1 MFNRHLT
8 TSDNIWQHLTSE
20 HLLHRQLAAPG
31 WSSSLPYAPCSFEVA
46 MKSHSFEILPRKKQ
60 GKPRQTKQRPASQ
73 SSGVETPVLKLRT
86 LPVAWPGFAVW
97 PWGWIRSDTHH
108 IAPQKWHCD
117 HLHHCVTLTLP
128 LYALLWFISRSKR
141 RLPLSDCNLLY
152 MILQTHAK
160 NRCLWIP
167 HEISID
173 SLWCLYFHT
182 IEMPSHTIS
191 NSSSD
196 RIQPCA
202 GLQCSVPPQ
211 GSTTW
216 MTLSGLR
223 TLQPDFNHE
232 TTHIKALFHEVLQ
245 QLSLWDSTVQSL
257 SSERLGTRGK
267 LCYDLAAFPCAR
279 AAKTVPVRSPSWYQ
293 P

>member
-1 MFNRHLT
+1 
-8 TSDNIWQHLTSE
+8 
-20 HLLHRQLAAPG
+20 
-31 WSSSLPYAPCSFEVA
+31 
-46 MKSHSFEILPRKKQ
+46 MKSHSFENLPRKKQ

-117 HLHHCVTLTLP
+117 HLHHCVILCHSHSTP
-128 LYALLWFISRSKR
+128 LRP
-141 RLPLSDCNLLY
+141 PL
-152 MILQTHAK
+152 ILFTVEATSTVEWLQSIWYCKHMQRIDAYGI
-160 NRCLWIP
+160 LWIP

-182 IEMPSHTIS
+182 IETPSHTVS

-267 LCYDLAAFPCAR
+267 LCYYLAAFPCAR

>member
-1 MFNRHLT
+1 
-8 TSDNIWQHLTSE
+8 
-20 HLLHRQLAAPG
+20 
-31 WSSSLPYAPCSFEVA
+31 

-60 GKPRQTKQRPASQ
+60 GKPRQTKANQ
-73 SSGVETPVLKLRT
+73 TKTCFTKLWSRDSCAQTKNFACRVTRLRSVT
-86 LPVAWPGFAVW
+86 LRVN
-97 PWGWIRSDTHH
+97 
-108 IAPQKWHCD
+108 QKWHAP
-117 HLHHCVTLTLP
+117 HRTTEVTLWSPSSLCHTVSLS
-128 LYALLWFISRSKR
+128 LYPSTPSFDSFHGRSDVYR
-141 RLPLSDCNLLY
+141 WVIAIY

-182 IEMPSHTIS
+182 IETPSHTIN

-267 LCYDLAAFPCAR
+267 LCYYLAAFPCAR